1 MTVRLV
7 FLFTLLQFAVHGLQ
21 IVHAQSLICQDG
33 TGRQITI
40 NGSTACPFGLTPAR
54 ATTGAPRQAQV
65 PTVDTPSRP
74 NPPSFEDT
82 VATQAVL
89 KTLGLYN
96 GAVDGIAGPGTEA
109 AVSAWQRT
117 NKLPSTGYLTDAQI
131 TTLKRQA
138 ATSVTGPTTIPP
150 STSAPAPLQVSRT
163 VGLDKPVLARPNPPS
178 VEDTVAI
185 QAALK
190 ASGFYNGAVDGLAGP
205 GTESAVSA
213 WQRANKLPS
222 TGYLTE
228 TQITALKRP
237 LAASAAS
244 PMAASPSIPIPPSAP
259 ASPAVVLPSPTIAQ
273 PSPVIS
279 PNNSASLLSS
289 PSQSALVKK
298 YSATL
303 GIKNTEDILSGNSR
317 DLVFF
322 FNETDTAPNGVRG
335 LSGHVAFVNDTVNL
349 CLFPGFTP
357 NETFMDWVKID
368 WVRKEKTVQNFELRL
383 KECPVVNNVNGPL
396 AAFDLFGV
404 ERRLLMNSAN
414 VETPLLLTL
423 LQLIQAK
430 KITYYT
436 TSEYVSFE
444 VYEESRLAEAAK
456 NLRLLKEG
464 KIAGF
469 GAILVNPN
477 VSLVCS
483 PTTEEPT
490 LLSII
495 AGQTIE
501 SFTEPKIR
509 AKRDFQVRQEAP
521 EGVFLSAKRK
531 VCGFLVGDADFLKTL
546 VLALERDGVTVS
558 MAPLW
563 LKQEKVDTLLKDLDT
578 KKQLAKVREQEENR
592 LAKIRQQ
599 EEDAQRAQA
608 LLQTRQAE
616 EAAKIEQERQ
626 RKLLAAKQDL
636 ENLEKQEELKRLRKL
651 VASRGQSIVD
661 DWNRKLRSQIA
672 SISKEIQDIKDPVAQ
687 KKLAEQDPV
696 IATAQRKKERL
707 DEIWAT
713 FNSWQ
718 IATAKQ
724 GWEFGDTKSSLEDY
738 GLARWRSRM
747 IETVAIK
754 VEFALINRVIGERTT
769 ACWNFVWINDEE
781 FNFQRQPLA
790 VPCSKYATEFKDLSI
805 ANQFKSQWKM

>member
-1 MTVRLV
+1 MTARLV
-7 FLFTLLQFAVHGLQ
+7 FLFTLLQLAVHGLQ
-21 IVHAQSLICQDG
+21 VVHAQSLICQDG
-33 TGRQITI
+33 TGRQIAI
-40 NGSTACPFGLTPAR
+40 SGSTACPFGLIPFQAN
-54 ATTGAPRQAQV
+54 TGAPKQAQI
-65 PTVDTPSRP
+65 PTANTPSRP
-74 NPPSFEDT
+74 TPPSFEDT
-82 VATQAVL
+82 VA
-89 KTLGLYN
+89 
-96 GAVDGIAGPGTEA
+96 
-109 AVSAWQRT
+109 
-117 NKLPSTGYLTDAQI
+117 
-131 TTLKRQA
+131 
-138 ATSVTGPTTIPP
+138 
-150 STSAPAPLQVSRT
+150 
-163 VGLDKPVLARPNPPS
+163 
-178 VEDTVAI
+178 I
-185 QAALK
+185 QSALK

-205 GTESAVSA
+205 GTEAAVSA
-213 WQRANKLPS
+213 WQRINKLPS

-228 TQITALKRP
+228 TQVTALKRQ
-237 LAASAAS
+237 AAISVTTPATA
-244 PMAASPSIPIPPSAP
+244 PPSIPTPPSTQ
-259 ASPAVVLPSPTIAQ
+259 ASPEKALPRPSVTQ
-273 PSPVIS
+273 PSQVIS
-279 PNNSASLLSS
+279 PNNSTSSLPS
-289 PSQSALVKK
+289 PPQSALVKK
-298 YSATL
+298 YSPTL
-303 GIKNTEDILSGNSR
+303 GIKNAEDILSGNNR

-335 LSGHVAFVNDTVNL
+335 LSGNVAFVKDTVNL
-349 CLFPGFTP
+349 CLFPGVTS

-383 KECPVVNNVNGPL
+383 KECPAFNNVNGPL

-404 ERRLLMNSAN
+404 ERRLLTNSAN

-423 LQLIQAK
+423 LQLTQAK

-436 TSEYVSFE
+436 TSEYVPFE
-444 VYEESRLAEAAK
+444 VYEESRRAEAAK

-464 KIAGF
+464 KMAGF

-490 LLSII
+490 LLSVI

-546 VLALERDGVTVS
+546 VLALERDGVTVK

-578 KKQLAKVREQEENR
+578 KKQLAKAREQEENR

-608 LLQTRQAE
+608 LLQARQAE
-616 EAAKIEQERQ
+616 EAAKIEQERRQ
-626 RKLLAAKQDL
+626 KLLAAKQDL

-651 VASRGQSIVD
+651 VESRGQSIVD
-661 DWNRKLRSQIA
+661 DWNKKLRAQVA

-707 DEIWAT
+707 DGNWVPFT
-713 FNSWQ
+713 NWQ
-718 IATAKQ
+718 IAMAKE
-724 GWEFGDTKSSLEDY
+724 GWEFGDTKSTLEDY

-754 VEFALINRVIGERTT
+754 VEFAVINRVIGERRT
-769 ACWNFVWINDEE
+769 ACWNFIWINDEE

-790 VPCSKYATEFKDLSI
+790 VQCGKYASEFKDWSI